1 MRKRRPHTPGRSLVV
16 RRHRRGEAGL
26 SATRKWTG
34 KLVAASGRA
43 LRRHAKPL
51 AEKAFEKG
59 AGALGKARD
68 GTRRFATEFSKG
80 YSVEAAQRKQLDE
93 TCDDGHWI
101 PPWHILAGLGSLDRR
116 ALCDSLAIFRSA
128 SLARI
133 SADRGRDLV
142 RRAHRSPAAS
152 GEPAFAA
159 RVRKESDDYYGR
171 LAEWP
176 DRRLRWQL
184 WALLRDSLGLSPAL
198 PLSCDSASHRCAELA
213 DRAGRYYSDRSPA
226 PAKPAEAGQR
236 MGRWFAEQADKASK
250 WVARQPPDFSRTV
263 RRAAARTVTAA
274 LQGDDLSADQRRRLE
289 AEFRSRL
296 EHLPAELRDQSLE
309 EAVRSGDWAAVAAA
323 GSAGSLAG
331 LAIGVELAGFGAY
344 IAAAKA
350 SAIIPFLG
358 GKTAVSLLAVVS
370 SPLFVIPALAGGAY
384 AMNRGM
390 NRKTRRGYAAGLAVQ
405 LALQGLAAQSDGLQR
420 CLDEFK
426 ELADSEIADAGL
438 VSQRSHVRGTVGRF
452 PATPSA
458 PDSTLPTL
466 GEMPGADALG
476 AVLFPES
483 RGRFPEASAI
493 AGLGVADVLFDAAAI
508 DPRVIQAADFARAED
523 LDGIFKFGAFAE
535 RVEAMDGLAQIGAES
550 QLRGYVAEL
559 VVASHL
565 ASHDVSLPDAPNT
578 AGYDLLV
585 DGNPFQVKCYADSS
599 TGMRAL
605 TEHFEKHP
613 DIPVYVNGELMPA
626 VESSAP
632 PWADQVFA
640 VEGFD
645 YSVTER
651 ILQESLHAGSSL
663 RDLDIPVFAIAVSA
677 SRHVFSWWKGSIP
690 LKDVPFEVAVDGA
703 VHGSMAV
710 AGGFTGTAVGLLLF
724 GPAGG
729 VIFSGAGQLA
739 GVLGAGK
746 VRDKFDDLRAKEW
759 MESVGEAAERFRA
772 ALYSAMQSKRDRLL
786 NKAGRLTASDSGL
799 QAWMRL
805 KFHDRALGVAEC
817 MAELRYRREGPL
829 AKAKAALRLMRE
841 AGVHPQSVKPEL
853 SNLIETLAAR
863 PSVRDQVSDIATHTK
878 RKLWHS
884 GDDQNLADSE

>member
-1 MRKRRPHTPGRSLVV
+1 MRKRSPHTPERSLVV
-16 RRHRRGEAGL
+16 QRPGKGEAGL
-26 SATRKWTG
+26 SVTRKWTG
-34 KLVAASGRA
+34 KLAAASGRA
-43 LRRHAKPL
+43 LQRHAKPL
-51 AEKAFEKG
+51 AEKALEKG
-59 AGALGKARD
+59 ADVFGRARE
-68 GTRRFATEFSKG
+68 GTRKFAADVSQG

-93 TCDDGHWI
+93 TCDDGYLI
-101 PPWHILAGLGSLDRR
+101 PSWYILAGLGALDRR
-116 ALCDSLAIFRSA
+116 ALCDSLAVFRSA
-128 SLARI
+128 QLARI
-133 SADRGRDLV
+133 GADRGRDLV
-142 RRAHRSPAAS
+142 RRARRSQSAS

-159 RVRKESDDYYGR
+159 RVRKESDKYYGR
-171 LAEWP
+171 SAEWP

-184 WALLRDSLGLSPAL
+184 WALIRDSLGLTPAL

-213 DRAGRYYSDRSPA
+213 DRAGRYCSEGSSTPA
-226 PAKPAEAGQR
+226 QSAEAGQR
-236 MGRWFAEQADKASK
+236 MGRWFAEKADKASK

-263 RRAAARTVTAA
+263 RRAAAKTVTVA
-274 LQGDDLSADQRRRLE
+274 LQGDDLSAEQRRRLE
-289 AEFRSRL
+289 EEFRSRL
-296 EHLPAELRDQSLE
+296 KHLPAEMRDRSLE
-309 EAVRSGDWAAVAAA
+309 EAARSGNWAAVAAA

-331 LAIGVELAGFGAY
+331 LAIGVEVAGFGAY

-390 NRKTRRGYAAGLAVQ
+390 NSKTRRAYAAGLTVQ

-426 ELADSEIADAGL
+426 ALSDSEIADEGL
-438 VSQRSHVRGTVGRF
+438 VERRSHVSGTVGFF
-452 PATPSA
+452 PSTPSA
-458 PDSTLPTL
+458 PDSALPAL
-466 GEMPGADALG
+466 AEMPGSDALD
-476 AVLFPES
+476 AVLFPEL
-483 RGRFPEASAI
+483 RGTFPEASAI
-493 AGLGVADVLFDAAAI
+493 AGLGVADILFDAAAI
-508 DPRVIQAADFARAED
+508 DPRVVQAADFARAED

-535 RVEAMDGLAQIGAES
+535 RVEAMDGLARIGAES

-565 ASHDVSLPDAPNT
+565 ASHDVSLPEAPNT
-578 AGYDLLV
+578 PGYDLLV

-605 TEHFEKHP
+605 AEHFEKYP
-613 DIPVYVNGELMPA
+613 DIPVYVNSELMPA

-651 ILQESLHAGSSL
+651 ILQDSLHAGSSL

-690 LKDVPFEVAVDGA
+690 LKDLPFDVAVDGA

-710 AGGFTGTAVGLLLF
+710 AGGFTGTAVGVLLF

-759 MESVGEAAERFRA
+759 IESVGDAAERFRT
-772 ALYSAMQSKRDRLL
+772 ALYIAMMSKRERLL
-786 NKAGRLTASDSGL
+786 NKAGRLTASDSDL
-799 QAWMRL
+799 QDWMRL
-805 KFHDRALGVAEC
+805 KFRDRALSVAEC
-817 MAELRYRREGPL
+817 MAELRFPPESSLG
-829 AKAKAALRLMRE
+829 KAKAALRLMRE
-841 AGVHPQSVKPEL
+841 AGVHPQSVKVEL
-853 SNLIETLAAR
+853 GELMAALAAR
-863 PSVRDQVSDIATHTK
+863 PSVGDQVSEAVTVLK
-878 RKLWHS
+878 RKLRP
-884 GDDQNLADSE
+884 DSNDGRRANTA